1 MNPIAKLTG
10 PTSRY
15 SLIQGSYWAC
25 YAVINTYASVYLLFR
40 GFSNTQIGV
49 IISLSSVLSALLQPL
64 VSRVADHLRRMPLR
78 QFTALLILLQLP
90 AGLLLLLLPG
100 HLPQTL
106 LYSLLLIL
114 IQLVL
119 PLCSALGMACLNHGL
134 TMDFGTARAGGS
146 ISFGVFSAL
155 CGQLVLW
162 CGEQSLPVAMTVL
175 NLLFFLSVLTFRWRA
190 VEEAPRPVP
199 AEDPS
204 AGATGSR
211 PFLLQYRGMVWV
223 LVGVVCLLIS
233 HNVLNTFAIQI
244 ITPLGGDSGQ
254 MGTMILIQALVEL
267 PVMFLFT
274 WMLKKANSR
283 LWLRLSGIGF
293 FLHAFG
299 TLLSPNVLGIYLS
312 QIFEMP
318 GYAVLTLA
326 SIYFV
331 NETVREDQRVQGQA
345 WFAMAMTL
353 GNVLSSFFGGMLLD
367 WGGATILLV
376 FASAAGAVGMLLFWF
391 LLSGKSKTM
400 TPVK

>member
-1 MNPIAKLTG
+1 MKTLAKLTG

-15 SLIQGSYWAC
+15 SLIQGTYWGC

-90 AGLLLLLLPG
+90 AGLLLLALPG

-106 LYSLLLIL
+106 LYGLLLVL

-134 TMDFGTARAGGS
+134 PLDFGIARAGGS
-146 ISFGVFSAL
+146 ICFGLFSAL
-155 CGQLVLW
+155 CGRLVLW
-162 CGEQSLPVAMTVL
+162 CGEISLPVAMTVL
-175 NLLFFLSVLTFRWRA
+175 NALFFLSVFTFRWKA

-199 AEDPS
+199 AEAHQGQRS
-204 AGATGSR
+204 GR
-211 PFLLQYRGMVWV
+211 PFLLQYHGMVWV
-223 LVGVVCLLIS
+223 LVGIVCLLIS

-244 ITPLGGDSGQ
+244 IAPLGGDSGQ
-254 MGTMILIQALVEL
+254 MGTAILIQALVEL

-274 WMLKKANSR
+274 WMLKRANSR

-299 TLLSPNVLGIYLS
+299 TLLSPNVLGIYLA

-318 GYAVLTLA
+318 GYAVFTLS
-326 SIYFV
+326 SIYFI
-331 NETVREDQRVQGQA
+331 NEAVREDQRVQGQA
-345 WFAMAMTL
+345 WIAMAMTL

-367 WGGATILLV
+367 WGGASLLLV
-376 FASAAGAVGMLLFWF
+376 FGSAAGAVGMLLFWF
-391 LLSGKSKTM
+391 LLAGQSKTM
-400 TPVK
+400 TPVE